1 MTILD
6 TMLAANAEFCAHPP
20 ADYTLEDLKKSK
32 LPQKQVALITCMDT
46 RLVNFLEPALTAAQP
61 DS

>member
-20 ADYTLEDLKKSK
+20 ADYTLEDLKKRTPFQSLLVHLCPVYYDFRK
-32 LPQKQVALITCMDT
+32 MT
-46 RLVNFLEPALTAAQP
+46 RKNNYF
-61 DS
+61 

>member
-20 ADYTLEDLKKSK
+20 ADYTQED
-32 LPQKQVALITCMDT
+32 VMVDYAITDT
-46 RLVNFLEPALTAAQP
+46 AGFVLTFNQNGLY
-61 DS
+61 